1 MIYKEPTIYKS
12 GEDIQKEFNANF
24 IELKPK
30 VLDKYK
36 SYINYTHFENQKIVY
51 NKLSKIFVFGSG
63 LEVTSSFT
71 PNYSNTD
78 IEGDNDW
85 PVIAYF
91 EIPSSFRD
99 VNYASAKISG
109 YPSLE
114 TWCLTSYVNDLVC
127 IRLSS
132 QYNIIPGWCIL
143 HANTIQLI

>member
-24 IELKPK
+24 IELKPI

-36 SYINYTHFENQKIVY
+36 PYINYTHFENQKIVY

-63 LEVTSSFT
+63 LEITSSFT
-71 PNYSNTD
+71 PYYSNTD
-78 IEGDNDW
+78 PEGDNDW

-91 EIPSSFRD
+91 EVSSNFRD
-99 VNYASAKISG
+99 VNYASAEIQG
-109 YPSLE
+109 YPTLK
-114 TWCLTSYVNDLVC
+114 TWCLTSYINDLVC

-132 QYNIIPGWCIL
+132 QYNITPGWCIL